1 MPKRGRPRK
10 RQHLFTVQ
18 DVAEYTSDSASDT
31 NNIQQNVPV
40 PAKYQQS
47 DGKKRKV
54 REEQQNDGNMQQ
66 IRAEQEE
73 DPHQHM
79 EEEHENNG
87 NDGNMQQVRVEEDP
101 HQYMEEDHEEEEQRQ
116 EVGSRPTTPLAMP
129 QVRENEEVHL
139 QNPPIFES
147 DNEDEDEE
155 EDDFLNGDVQDYD
168 TILNDLKSQWLLT
181 EAHHSVSKSASQA
194 FWKLGLLYFTKLH
207 TAPGRKKKTPLFK
220 SIRNQMHKE
229 LLPPVSLEIGYKNLT
244 SGEIVVV
251 NDTVTPVKRFSPNNF
266 EKLYEVAS
274 VEVSYI
280 ENYPNEHLK

>member
-1 MPKRGRPRK
+1 
-10 RQHLFTVQ
+10 
-18 DVAEYTSDSASDT
+18 
-31 NNIQQNVPV
+31 
-40 PAKYQQS
+40 
-47 DGKKRKV
+47 
-54 REEQQNDGNMQQ
+54 
-66 IRAEQEE
+66 
-73 DPHQHM
+73 
-79 EEEHENNG
+79 
-87 NDGNMQQVRVEEDP
+87 
-101 HQYMEEDHEEEEQRQ
+101 MEEDHEEEEQRQ

-280 ENYPNEHLK
+280 ENYPNEHLKKTHLSFFFPSCPTEPFFSQVNVILKFLFFLRWKKFPKYIAQTAKRISKMKKPRFSLVWMESRRHVPRPFPLMYTASNSMAVETYSLSGS